1 MPSNVNLSYQ
11 RLLLNDVDSN
21 SEASELIPKDMESP
35 MLSKHQRKIPFS
47 TRDFILI
54 SLTSISIFL
63 CAISI
68 GLIIQTAALRTRL
81 DTYSATLIDITNRK
95 WGFGEPLIP
104 AGFDGSPINATNI
117 PPPPSDEP
125 LPPFRGNGVEGYPAF
140 PASIDVVDDRRPNDV
155 INKDW
160 NVVVTSH
167 VSILST
173 SLILSQY

>member
-1 MPSNVNLSYQ
+1 MPSSLSYHD
-11 RLLLNDVDSN
+11 LPLNDADSN
-21 SEASELIPKDMESP
+21 SEASELIPKDMESTR
-35 MLSKHQRKIPFS
+35 LSKHERKISFN
-47 TRDFILI
+47 TRDFVLI

-68 GLIIQTAALRTRL
+68 GLIIQTNTLRTRL
-81 DTYSATLIDITNRK
+81 DGYSATLIDITNRK
-95 WGFGEPLIP
+95 WGFGEPLVP

-140 PASIDVVDDRRPNDV
+140 PASIDVVDDRRPNDI

-167 VSILST
+167 VSILSAP
-173 SLILSQY
+173 LALSQY